1 MIRIKSFSTE
11 RAVELTTTWKKD
23 FPALCNKHC
32 FHELFPAFSYAVI
45 DRIPEFLSFVFSV
58 I

>member
-1 MIRIKSFSTE
+1 MIRMKSFSTE
-11 RAVELTTTWKKD
+11 RAVELTTWKKD